1 MANTGWV
8 RVSSWWWPKVGC
20 GTAKLHIKKLCENSF
35 FVQIWWMKH
44 FWFKIISMNHEILR
58 DEKFPEI
65 FGFVQGSAVNPD
77 FFSLSKS

>member
-1 MANTGWV
+1 
-8 RVSSWWWPKVGC
+8 
-20 GTAKLHIKKLCENSF
+20 
-35 FVQIWWMKH
+35 
-44 FWFKIISMNHEILR
+44 MNHEILR